1 MDTPSG
7 ERMKRRKHKYQEG
20 QVVKILNSQ
29 DVLKK
34 HHNRYGVILSQVQS
48 GYYDVSIVEPEYRVM
63 MQGEPGEVY
72 IIYQKEMT
80 VVE

>member
-7 ERMKRRKHKYQEG
+7 ERMKRKKHKYQEG

-34 HHNRYGVILSQVQS
+34 HHNRYGVILSLVQS
-48 GYYDVSIVEPEYRVM
+48 GYYDVIIKDEISRLIIEQYIKENPEKW
-63 MQGEPGEVY
+63 
-72 IIYQKEMT
+72 INSH
-80 VVE
+80 

>member
-34 HHNRYGVILSQVQS
+34 HHGKYGIILSLVPS
-48 GYYDVSIVEPEYRVM
+48 GYYDTSIVEPEYRVV
-63 MQGEPGEVY
+63 MQGEPHDVY